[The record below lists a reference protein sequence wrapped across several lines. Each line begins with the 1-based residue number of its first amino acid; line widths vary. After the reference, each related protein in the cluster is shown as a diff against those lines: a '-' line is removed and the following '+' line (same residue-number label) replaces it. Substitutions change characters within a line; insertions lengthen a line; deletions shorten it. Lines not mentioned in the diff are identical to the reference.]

1 MHACIHACILKLGQV
16 RYLISYP
23 EQAIGDDGVV
33 HFGLEGPKEAVLAQ
47 RVARL
52 GAAQCGE
59 RVARGGGTL
68 GPRHRITNRTSA
80 SHSSLRFLNS

>member
-1 MHACIHACILKLGQV
+1 MSRHQGITIH
-16 RYLISYP
+16 LIPSL
-23 EQAIGDDGVV
+23 EQPISDDGVV

-52 GAAQCGE
+52 GASQCGE

-68 GPRHRITNRTSA
+68 RPRHRFTIHTSP
-80 SHSSLRFLNS
+80 SNSSLRFLNS